1 MLKNGGIIFERDDYV
16 VIVIIECLEVL
27 FVKNYI
33 GIIGWEEL
41 LEFKVCLKIW
51 KLICKEGGNDKPH
64 SKEYA
69 PKTGAIVLLII
80 LI

>member
-41 LEFKVCLKIW
+41 LELKVSFEIWQLKP
-51 KLICKEGGNDKPH
+51 KECGYDKPRH
-64 SKEYA
+64 KDYASKNGVII
-69 PKTGAIVLLII
+69 PLVIVI
-80 LI
+80 